1 MTVGE
6 RIKFIR
12 ELKGISQEE
21 LAKKLGL
28 KDKSSVCKIEKAGD
42 NISTMSIKRYAKAL
56 NTSVAR
62 IMGWANDDQVNDY
75 VVEIEE
81 QGMKIILEEQKALG
95 TAGLA
100 LRVAL
105 YNMTKAEIQKLYDIA
120 KIMAPHAFKEEDKET
135 KQ

>member
-62 IMGWANDDQVNDY
+62 IMGWANDDQVND
-75 VVEIEE
+75 
-81 QGMKIILEEQKALG
+81 
-95 TAGLA
+95 
-100 LRVAL
+100 
-105 YNMTKAEIQKLYDIA
+105 
-120 KIMAPHAFKEEDKET
+120 
-135 KQ
+135 

>member
-28 KDKSSVCKIEKAGD
+28 KDKSSVCKIERAGD

-81 QGMKIILEEQKALG
+81 QGIKIVLEEQKALG

-120 KIMAPHAFKEEDKET
+120 KIMAPHAFKDEDKES

>member
-120 KIMAPHAFKEEDKET
+120 KIMAPHAFKE
-135 KQ
+135 